1 MKLTA
6 KAERSGGWWAVE
18 VPEVPGLFT
27 QAKRLDQIDGMV
39 RDAAA
44 LLTGEPEASFDVA
57 VEPVVP
63 ESVASSLGRSHHL
76 TEEAARLQRDAAE
89 EARKAAQLMQAEGMT
104 VRDIGR
110 VMGVSFQ
117 RVSQILAA

>member
-44 LLTGEPEASFDVA
+44 LLTGEPEESFDVT

-63 ESVASSLGRSHHL
+63 EPVASSLDRSHHL

>member
-18 VPEVPGLFT
+18 VPEVPGLYT
-27 QAKRLDQIDGMV
+27 QAKRLDQVEGMV

-44 LLTGEPEASFDVA
+44 LLTGRPEDSFEITIEPQVPEVVA
-57 VEPVVP
+57 VTLEH
-63 ESVASSLGRSHHL
+63 SHQL
-76 TEEAARLQRDAAE
+76 TDEAARLQREAAE
-89 EARKAAQLMQAEGMT
+89 EARRAARLMQAEGMT
-104 VRDIGR
+104 VRDIGQ

>member
-6 KAERSGGWWAVE
+6 IAERSGGWWAVE
-18 VPEVPGLFT
+18 VPEVAGLFT
-27 QAKRLDQIDGMV
+27 QAKRLDQVDGMV

-44 LLTGEPEASFDVA
+44 LLTGQPEDSFDVV
-57 VEPVVP
+57 VEPRVP
-63 ESVASSLGRSHHL
+63 EVVTATLEHSHQL
-76 TEEAARLQRDAAE
+76 TDEAARLQREAAE
-89 EARKAAQLMQAEGMT
+89 EARKAARLMQAEGMT
-104 VRDIGR
+104 VRDIGQ

>member
-6 KAERSGGWWAVE
+6 NAERSGGWWAVE

-27 QAKRLDQIDGMV
+27 QAKRLDQVDSMV

-44 LLTGEPEASFDVA
+44 LLTGQPEDSFEVVIEPK
-57 VEPVVP
+57 VP
-63 ESVASSLGRSHHL
+63 ERVALTLKRSHEL
-76 TEEAARLQRDAAE
+76 TAEAARLQREAAE
-89 EARKAAQLMQAEGMT
+89 DARKAAELMRSEGMT
-104 VRDIGR
+104 VRDIGQ
-110 VMGVSFQ
+110 VMGLSFQ

>member
-44 LLTGEPEASFDVA
+44 LLTGEPEESFDVT

-63 ESVASSLGRSHHL
+63 APVANSLDRSHHL
-76 TEEAARLQRDAAE
+76 TEEAAKLQRDAAE